1 MKLNGAIVNFL
12 GDSITEGVGASCEGN
27 RYTDVLAR
35 EFGLARANNYG
46 VSGSRIARQ
55 TVMTNE
61 PHDRDFCMRMAEMDE
76 NADAVVVF
84 GGTNDYGHGDA
95 PLGVPSDRTPFTFWG
110 ACHWLMDG
118 LLTRYAGKPVV
129 IRAQAAERRAA
140 VRLSG
145 HPAGNGAALRSAGAG
160 SVRRQR
166 HPAGKCTLPGA
177 ALARRPSSQ
186 RRRACVAGQ
195 KARAVFANAV
205 REMRK

>member
-84 GGTNDYGHGDA
+84 GGTNDYA
-95 PLGVPSDRTPFTFWG
+95 T
-110 ACHWLMDG
+110 
-118 LLTRYAGKPVV
+118 
-129 IRAQAAERRAA
+129 
-140 VRLSG
+140 
-145 HPAGNGAALRSAGAG
+145 
-160 SVRRQR
+160 
-166 HPAGKCTLPGA
+166 
-177 ALARRPSSQ
+177 
-186 RRRACVAGQ
+186 
-195 KARAVFANAV
+195 
-205 REMRK
+205 EMRRWACPLTGPPSPSGGRATG